1 MIMGKVTRRN
11 LAAHKLRLALTGL
24 SVILGVA
31 FVAGTLLFTDTIT
44 HSFDN
49 LFNRVGK
56 GIAVQVKGKDLVG
69 GNADATETAPV
80 PASFVDTLRKIDG
93 ATQVTGRVQGYAAL
107 IGKDGKLVGGGG
119 PPQIG
124 VNWTGSD
131 PADKLASGHVP
142 QAPDEVAIDPETAKK
157 AGLQVGDQARI
168 LTKDKPQTFTIA
180 GIVDNGSLNGA
191 TLTWF
196 QTPVAE
202 RLLYRPGAFSSVE
215 IKAQSGI
222 SEQTMLDRV
231 KQVLPGDLTAITG
244 TQMRKDAQSQL
255 DQVMNI
261 FRIFLLV
268 FAGISMFVGSFIIFN
283 TFTMLVAQRT
293 RELALLRAVGAARG
307 QVTRTVLGEAV
318 GVGVVGS
325 TFGLGLGVGIALVL
339 QAFFKSQGLDL
350 KGGLYFTATP
360 VIWSYVVG
368 ITVTV
373 VAAYFPARRAA
384 KIPPVAA
391 MRDDVALPQRSL
403 RIRILMGA
411 VLTLIGAALM
421 GVGIFGGGS
430 QPLIPLG
437 IGTVLVFLG
446 VAMLAP
452 VISTP
457 VVRMIG
463 AGLPRLFRTPGRLAY
478 HNAQRN
484 PRRTA
489 STAAALM
496 IGLSLVSM
504 VAVIGSSLGAS
515 IDKAVDDQ
523 FGADYIVSPSGGG
536 GGGFSPATA
545 QTIAAVP
552 GVTRATPV
560 FAGQMKLDGQRA
572 AYQSGDTAG
581 LFKAA
586 KGQLVKGGLDLGSD
600 GMLIDEDLAKKK
612 NWTVGST
619 AQATFNTGP
628 AQTLTVKG
636 IFKKSDFLGNR
647 VIALPVY
654 QAHTTNQLAVVVLID
669 ANQSAA
675 TKTAIEN
682 SIKDY
687 PNLKVSDQTGLKADA
702 RKQVQ
707 GLVTFLTIMLVLS
720 IIIAAFGVINTIA
733 LSVIE
738 RTREI
743 GLLRAVGTSRRQI
756 RRMIRLEA
764 VVIAVFGGL
773 LGIALGIAFGV
784 AIQQGAQDNGISVL
798 QVPYGTL
805 IIYVII
811 AGIIGVLAALW
822 PAWRAGRMDV
832 LKAISTN

>member
-1 MIMGKVTRRN
+1 MGKVTLRN

-31 FVAGTLLFTDTIT
+31 FVAGTLLFTDTVT

-56 GIAVQVKGKDLVG
+56 GIAVQVKGKDIVS
-69 GNADATETAPV
+69 GNSADSSDVTQTAPV
-80 PASFVDTLRKIDG
+80 PASLVDTLRRVDG
-93 ATQVTGRVQGYAAL
+93 ATQVTGQIQGYAAL
-107 IGKDGKLVGGGG
+107 VGKDGKLVGGGG

-131 PADKLASGHVP
+131 PADQIVSGHVP
-142 QAPDEVAIDPETAKK
+142 QTPDEVAIDTETAKK
-157 AGLQVGDQARI
+157 AGLRVGDQTRI

-180 GIVDNGSLNGA
+180 GIIDNGSLNGA

-196 QTPVAE
+196 QTSVAQ
-202 RLLYRPGAFSSVE
+202 RLLYQPGAFSDVQ
-215 IKAQSGI
+215 IRAQSGV
-222 SEQTMLDRV
+222 SEQTMLQRV
-231 KQVLPGDLTAITG
+231 KQILPNDLTAITG

-261 FRIFLLV
+261 FRTFLLV

-325 TFGLGLGVGIALVL
+325 TLGLALGAGIALLL

-350 KGGLYFTATP
+350 KGGLYFTPTP

-373 VAAYFPARRAA
+373 IAAYFPARRAA

-403 RIRILMGA
+403 RIRILVGA
-411 VLTLIGAALM
+411 VLTAISAAPMAVRTL
-421 GVGIFGGGS
+421 
-430 QPLIPLG
+430 
-437 IGTVLVFLG
+437 LVFLG

-457 VVRMIG
+457 VVKVIG
-463 AGLPRLFRTPGRLAY
+463 VGLPRLFRTPGRLAY

-489 STAAALM
+489 ATAAALM
-496 IGLSLVSM
+496 IGLSMVTM
-504 VAVIGSSLGAS
+504 VAVIGASLGAS
-515 IDKAVDDQ
+515 INKVVDDQ
-523 FGADYIVSPSGGG
+523 FGADYIVSPSNGGG
-536 GGGFSPATA
+536 GRGFSPATA

-560 FAGQMKLDGQRA
+560 FAGQMRLDGKKA
-572 AYQSGDTAG
+572 GYQSGDTAG

-586 KGQLVKGGLDLGSD
+586 KGQLVKGSLDLGSD
-600 GMLIDEDLAKKK
+600 GILIDEALAKKN
-612 NWTVGST
+612 NWTLGST

-628 AQTLTVKG
+628 VQTLTVKG
-636 IFKKSDFLGNR
+636 IFKKSDFLTNR
-647 VIALPVY
+647 IVALPVY

-669 ANQSAA
+669 AKQGAA
-675 TKTAIEN
+675 TKTGIEN

-687 PNLKVSDQTGLKADA
+687 PNLKVSDQTALKADA

-720 IIIAAFGVINTIA
+720 IVIAAFGVINTIA

-756 RRMIRLEA
+756 RRMVRLEA

-773 LGIALGIAFGV
+773 LGIALGVAFGV
-784 AIQQGAQDNGISVL
+784 AIQQGAKDSGIAVL

-805 IIYVII
+805 IIYVIV

>member
-1 MIMGKVTRRN
+1 MIMGKVTSRN

-56 GIAVQVKGKDLVG
+56 GVAVQVKGKDLANGDNSDV
-69 GNADATETAPV
+69 TQSAPI
-80 PASFVDTLRKIDG
+80 PASFVDTLRKVDG
-93 ATQVTGRVQGYAAL
+93 AAQVTGHVQGYAAL
-107 IGKDGKLVGGGG
+107 VGKDGKLVGGGG

-131 PADKLASGHVP
+131 PADKIVSGHTP

-157 AGLQVGDQARI
+157 AGLQVGDQTRI

-180 GIVDNGSLNGA
+180 GIIDNGSLNGA

-196 QTPVAE
+196 QTSVAQ
-202 RLLYRPGAFSSVE
+202 RLLYQPGAFSDVQ
-215 IKAQSGI
+215 IKSQSGV
-222 SEQTMLDRV
+222 SEQTMLERV
-231 KQVLPGDLTAITG
+231 KQVLPSDMTAITG
-244 TQMRKDAQSQL
+244 TQMRKDAQNQL

-325 TFGLGLGVGIALVL
+325 TFGLGLGVGIAVIL

-350 KGGLYFTATP
+350 KGGLYFTPTP

-411 VLTLIGAALM
+411 ILTVIGAALM

-457 VVRMIG
+457 VVKVIG
-463 AGLPRLFRTPGRLAY
+463 VGLPRLFRTPGRLAY

-496 IGLSLVSM
+496 IGLSLVST

-515 IDKAVDDQ
+515 INKVVDDQ
-523 FGADYIVSPSGGG
+523 FGADYIVSPNGGH
-536 GGGFSPATA
+536 GFSPATA
-545 QTIAAVP
+545 QTVAAVP
-552 GVTRATPV
+552 GVTRATAV
-560 FAGQMKLDGQRA
+560 FAGQMKLDGKQA
-572 AYQSGDTAG
+572 AYQSGDTAA

-586 KGQLVKGGLDLGSD
+586 KGQLVKGSLDLGND

-619 AQATFNTGP
+619 TEATFNTGP
-628 AQTLTVKG
+628 DQTLTVKG

-647 VIALPVY
+647 IIGLPVY
-654 QAHTTNQLAVVVLID
+654 QAHTTNQLAEVVLID
-669 ANQSAA
+669 AKQSAA

-756 RRMIRLEA
+756 RRMVRLEA

-773 LGIALGIAFGV
+773 LGVALGIAFGV
-784 AIQQGAQDNGISVL
+784 AIQQGAKDNGISVL
-798 QVPYGTL
+798 EVPYGTM
-805 IIYVII
+805 IIYVIV
-811 AGIIGVLAALW
+811 AGVIGVLAALW